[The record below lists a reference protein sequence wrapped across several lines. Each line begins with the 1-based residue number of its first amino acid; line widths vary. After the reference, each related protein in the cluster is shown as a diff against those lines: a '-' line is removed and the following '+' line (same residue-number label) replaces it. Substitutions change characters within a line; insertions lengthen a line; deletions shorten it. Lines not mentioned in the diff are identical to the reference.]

1 MKTVTV
7 RDLRNRGAEV
17 LRRVEHGESLTVTRD
32 GEAVASVVPL
42 PRKALRAEDLISR
55 RRALP
60 RMVLRISALIST
72 TSWIHPCESSC

>member
-55 RRALP
+55 RQALP
-60 RMVLRISALIST
+60 RMSSADLRADLDDLVD
-72 TSWIHPCESSC
+72 SSL

>member
-17 LRRVEHGESLTVTRD
+17 LRRVAHGESLTVTRD
-32 GEAVASVVPL
+32 GEAVANVVPL

-55 RRALP
+55 RQAFP
-60 RMVLRISALIST
+60 RMSSADLRADLDDLVD
-72 TSWIHPCESSC
+72 SSL

>member
-17 LRRVEHGESLTVTRD
+17 LRRVEHGESLIVTRD

-60 RMVLRISALIST
+60 RMSSADLRADLDDLVD
-72 TSWIHPCESSC
+72 SSL